1 MRVLIVEDDPMVMR
15 LNVEYLSRI
24 DGMRLVAQCEDVATA
39 LDVLAQEEVDLV
51 LLDVYLRSRSGLEVL
66 RWLRRHAAPDIQVIL
81 ITAASEADTVRS
93 AHALGVCDYLVK
105 PFSFARFQQAL
116 ALARRGRQQLESLE
130 GEVSQQQLDQLFGVQ
145 GLVSGA
151 AGAVPEGR
159 LPKGVTAASL
169 ALVASAIMAL
179 PREEGSFTSEALL
192 PATGMSR
199 VTIRKYLRH
208 LATCGMLSEAFHYGQ
223 IGRPSFTYQIIDRQ
237 ALSRQCRQ
245 A

>member
-24 DGMRLVAQCEDVATA
+24 NGMRLAAQCEDVATA
-39 LDVLAQEEVDLV
+39 LDVLAQEAVDLV
-51 LLDVYLRSRSGLEVL
+51 LLDVYLRNRSGLEVL
-66 RWLRRHAAPDIQVIL
+66 RWLRRHATPDIQVIL

-116 ALARRGRQQLESLE
+116 ALAQRGRQQLESLE
-130 GEVSQQQLDQLFGVQ
+130 GEVSQQQLDQLFAVQ
-145 GLVSGA
+145 GMAAATSGT
-151 AGAVPEGR
+151 VPDGR

-208 LATCGMLSEAFHYGQ
+208 LAACDMLSEAFHYGQ
-223 IGRPSFTYQIIDRQ
+223 IGRPSFTYQVIDRQ
-237 ALSRQCRQ
+237 ALARQCRQ

>member
-1 MRVLIVEDDPMVMR
+1 M
-15 LNVEYLSRI
+15 
-24 DGMRLVAQCEDVATA
+24 
-39 LDVLAQEEVDLV
+39 
-51 LLDVYLRSRSGLEVL
+51 
-66 RWLRRHAAPDIQVIL
+66 
-81 ITAASEADTVRS
+81 
-93 AHALGVCDYLVK
+93 
-105 PFSFARFQQAL
+105 
-116 ALARRGRQQLESLE
+116 
-130 GEVSQQQLDQLFGVQ
+130 Q

-151 AGAVPEGR
+151 ADAVPEGR

-169 ALVASAIMAL
+169 ALVASAIQAL

-208 LATCGMLSEAFHYGQ
+208 LAACGMLSEAFHYGQ
-223 IGRPSFTYQIIDRQ
+223 IGRPSFTYQVIDRQ